1 MKVLTRICAL
11 AGIAVGLSALSAASA
26 WAADLKVG
34 FITSL
39 SGPVSSLGIPY
50 EKGIKAA
57 LAYKSEVGGRKIQ
70 LVQLDDAS
78 DPSTAARNARKLID
92 EDKVDVIIGTAGSP
106 GALAIAAVA
115 RETKTPLI
123 SIANA
128 NLPGEEGAWMV
139 TLPQPAP
146 LMVSAVVERMKKSGV
161 KTVGYI
167 GFSDA
172 WGDLVYDA
180 LHEERRAGR
189 HQGRVE
195 RALCARRF
203 VGDGP
208 GAEDRRARPDAVIT
222 GTSGTPGA
230 LPYLALAERGYKG
243 QIYGMHALINP
254 DFVRVGGTSVEGL
267 LAPTGPVIVAEQL
280 PDSNPIRKVSMDF
293 RAAYQKANG
302 APPTDAFSAYSFDA
316 WLLFLDAAARDQ
328 GRAGHAGL
336 PRRAARCDRQHQ
348 GAGRHA
354 QRLQLQARQPLRLGR
369 TLARHRQARKR
380 PMEAGSLNMRKLTQL
395 ISLTAIALA
404 AAHATAADLKVG
416 FISSLSGPVSALGIP
431 YEKGIR
437 AAIAEHP
444 DVGRPQGRA
453 DRARRRLRPDDRRPQ
468 RAQAGGRGQGRRA
481 DRHLRRA
488 RRDGH
493 RGGGARD
500 STRR

>member
-1 MKVLTRICAL
+1 MKMMKSVRPLRSLAAL
-11 AGIAVGLSALSAASA
+11 ACATLLGAVAPAAL
-26 WAADLKVG
+26 AADYKVG

-50 EKGIKAA
+50 QKGMAA
-57 LAYKSEVGGRKIQ
+57 AQAFKGDIDGKKVQVI
-70 LVQLDDAS
+70 QLDDAS

-146 LMVSAVVERMKKSGV
+146 LMVSAVVDRMKKSGV

-180 LHEERRAGR
+180 LQKSAEPAGIKVVSNERYARADSSVTG
-189 HQGRVE
+189 QVLKIV
-195 RALCARRF
+195 AL
-203 VGDGP
+203 
-208 GAEDRRARPDAVIT
+208 RPDAVLT

-254 DFVRVGGTSVEGL
+254 DFVRVGGASVEGL

-280 PDSNPIRKVSMDF
+280 PADNPIRKVSMDF

-302 APPTDAFSAYSFDA
+302 AAPTDAFSAYSFDA
-316 WLLFLDAAARDQ
+316 WLIFLDAAKRASAKAEPGTPQFRVALRDAITSTKEL
-328 GRAGHAGL
+328 AGTHSVYNFT
-336 PRRAARCDRQHQ
+336 PNDRY
-348 GAGRHA
+348 GSDERSRVVV
-354 QRLQLQARQPLRLGR
+354 RL
-369 TLARHRQARKR
+369 
-380 PMEAGSLNMRKLTQL
+380 
-395 ISLTAIALA
+395 
-404 AAHATAADLKVG
+404 
-416 FISSLSGPVSALGIP
+416 
-431 YEKGIR
+431 EKGQWKLV
-437 AAIAEHP
+437 P
-444 DVGRPQGRA
+444 
-453 DRARRRLRPDDRRPQ
+453 
-468 RAQAGGRGQGRRA
+468 
-481 DRHLRRA
+481 
-488 RRDGH
+488 
-493 RGGGARD
+493 
-500 STRR
+500 

>member
-1 MKVLTRICAL
+1 MNVSSRQFLRTGIAL
-11 AGIAVGLSALSAASA
+11 ALGTLTSLAATSAL
-26 WAADLKVG
+26 AADLKVG

-50 EKGIKAA
+50 EKGMKAA
-57 LAYKSEVGGRKIQ
+57 VAYRSELNGRKVQ

-92 EDKVDVIIGTAGSP
+92 EEKVDVIIGTAGSP

-123 SIANA
+123 AIANA

-180 LHEERRAGR
+180 LQKSAEPAGIKVVSNERYARADASVTG
-189 HQGRVE
+189 QVLKIV
-195 RALCARRF
+195 AL
-203 VGDGP
+203 
-208 GAEDRRARPDAVIT
+208 RPDAVIT

-254 DFVRVGGTSVEGL
+254 DFVRVGGTAVEGL

-280 PDSNPIRKVSMDF
+280 PESNPIRKVSMDF

-302 APPTDAFSAYSFDA
+302 AAPTDAFSAYSFDA
-316 WLLFLDAAARDQ
+316 WLLFLDAAS
-328 GRAGHAGL
+328 
-336 PRRAARCDRQHQ
+336 
-348 GAGRHA
+348 
-354 QRLQLQARQPLRLGR
+354 R
-369 TLARHRQARKR
+369 TKGEPGTPAYR
-380 PMEAGSLNMRKLTQL
+380 
-395 ISLTAIALA
+395 IALRDA
-404 AAHATAADLKVG
+404 IVSTKELVG
-416 FISSLSGPVSALGIP
+416 THSVYNFKPTERYGSDERSRVIVKL
-431 YEKGIR
+431 EKGQWKLV
-437 AAIAEHP
+437 P
-444 DVGRPQGRA
+444 
-453 DRARRRLRPDDRRPQ
+453 
-468 RAQAGGRGQGRRA
+468 
-481 DRHLRRA
+481 
-488 RRDGH
+488 
-493 RGGGARD
+493 
-500 STRR
+500 